1 MIDIKKL
8 GHRWKG
14 AYNSNT
20 TYEEGDVVR
29 QGDDVKKVN
38 ADGTLSDFAQGQQN
52 IGAKGQI
59 LTDTTEPVQ
68 GKTSQ
73 VLHSASDGSNFKPQW
88 RFTDERNGT
97 KAVSLTD
104 SRSKGHM
111 KYYAGSDVVGA
122 VMTDGTL
129 RVIGNKRYGM
139 GGVGDVNVSR
149 GLAWVVPFPKG
160 TYIVKAF
167 NAPASHLFA
176 IDSEGQ
182 LWGTGYDVSGNG
194 TNSVCNMMTNIS
206 QGSDMEGETIVDFE
220 AQNDWNGYRSC
231 FAIAASGKVYA
242 WGRNQ
247 FGQLGLGVS
256 TDPVNTPTL
265 VPMPDGIRINKVFT
279 GGGYYTPTMM
289 TDQNYDMWGCGY
301 GLSYMGSNYTSN
313 TFIKNTKFNNVGH
326 MTFHE
331 SAGHWSGAGSYY
343 RSSSIT
349 TRDGKL
355 YIAELNVS
363 GQVHWGSLGGGT
375 DPDEPSPNDV
385 WLTGVKYAAVKN
397 GGYDQVV
404 ALMNDGTIKG
414 RGYSPLSGTNTN
426 TQVWT
431 TWPTITDAVE
441 MWGVGARHGQHVD
454 ILTQRGTIF
463 SVGYS
468 NGDGAGTQQQAGV
481 TQASTLRE
489 VLHPYAFVDVTK
501 AGYQYDGNNIH
512 NTVALDEYGDV
523 YIWGTGNLERGAGN
537 DAEDMYVPTQ
547 IKF

>member
-52 IGAKGQI
+52 VGAKGQI
-59 LTDTTEPVQ
+59 LTDTTEPVV

-111 KYYAGSDVVGA
+111 KYTSGSRQVGA

-129 RVIGNKRYGM
+129 RVIGSKRYGM
-139 GGVGDVNVSR
+139 GGVGDTNIGR

-167 NAPASHLFA
+167 NAPVYHMFA

-194 TNSVCNMMTNIS
+194 TNSVCPMMTNIS

-220 AQNDWNGYRSC
+220 AQNDWHGYRSC

-247 FGQLGLGVS
+247 QGQLGLGVS

-279 GGGYYTPTMM
+279 GGGQYTPTMM
-289 TDQNYDMWGCGY
+289 IDQNYDLWGCGY
-301 GLSYMGSNYTSN
+301 RLSYMGSSYDSN
-313 TFIKNTKFNNVGH
+313 TFIKNTKFNNVAH

-331 SAGHWSGAGSYY
+331 SAGHWSGAGSHY

-355 YIAELNVS
+355 YVAGIS
-363 GQVHWGSLGGGT
+363 TGGQVGWNLTNADGN
-375 DPDEPSPNDV
+375 EPTADDV

-404 ALMNDGTIKG
+404 ALMKDGTIKG

-426 TQVWT
+426 TSVWT
-431 TWPTITDAVE
+431 TWPQITDAVE
-441 MWGVGARHGQHVD
+441 MWGVGSRHGQHVD
-454 ILTQRGTIF
+454 ILTERGTIW

-468 NGDGAGTQQQAGV
+468 NGDGAGNASQSSATLAAG
-481 TQASTLRE
+481 TMRE

-501 AGYQYDGNNIH
+501 AGYQYDSNNYH
-512 NTVALDEYGDV
+512 NTIGLDEHGDV
-523 YIWGTGNLERGAGN
+523 YIWGHGGFELGAGN
-537 DAEDMYVPTQ
+537 DEEPMYVPTQ